1 LLSARALKLARR
13 WLYQGL
19 VRIQAFTICADRCIS
34 PFAADLFIHCRG
46 LFKDIFT
53 EIVKNIPLV
62 RSVWTF
68 FWKTSRW
75 PIYEYSVSK
84 DSSLKSRRSDTI

>member
-1 LLSARALKLARR
+1 LKLARR

-62 RSVWTF
+62 PLGLDVLLEDFQMAYLRVF
-68 FWKTSRW
+68 GIEGQFA
-75 PIYEYSVSK
+75 
-84 DSSLKSRRSDTI
+84 